1 MKHSTLILALFL
13 FQFAKAQDTSR
24 ADAKLTAATVY
35 FGYGAELTNETSLKV
50 NSSTKQIIISQLS
63 TSLDP
68 NSIQISVP
76 ENVVLLSQNFM
87 VFTPTVPVIVNPMVK
102 KWQDSILLF
111 QKEQAKNDNQS
122 DIENTI
128 LEKTGRMIELT
139 IAKTDSRAISGDDA
153 LKLINYY
160 SAKIEKAK
168 SNLFQLK
175 LARNVLSEQITVL
188 QTKINEDLYKPVK
201 PVKSYGQL
209 IMQVTCTQTEEIPV
223 AFSYF
228 TNNAGWTPQ
237 YDVRVNSKTNEI
249 KLVYKAAVSQTT
261 GIDWKKTKLTLST
274 GNPSW
279 GGTPPILDPYYLK
292 LYVPEIYK
300 SLQGKVSGIDLDDVK
315 LAEVVVTSAYGTK
328 KEKRSLAA
336 SVQTIQPSTLQQHTT
351 LSESQLNTNFEIDLP
366 YDIESNGQIQSVT
379 IKEEKI
385 NASLQNYA
393 IPKLDRDAYL
403 MAAISDWES
412 LNLLPGNA
420 NIIMDNTYLGKSFI
434 DANSTED
441 TLKLSL
447 GKDRRLSIERKLMK
461 DFTSTKTNGN
471 NTKQV
476 FTYEITLK
484 NNKKTD
490 LEVLLKDQYPI
501 SMVKEIETKLED
513 DGAATVDSELGI
525 LSWTLK
531 LKPGESKK
539 IRFSYIVK
547 YPKDKKVEGL

>member
-1 MKHSTLILALFL
+1 
-13 FQFAKAQDTSR
+13 
-24 ADAKLTAATVY
+24 
-35 FGYGAELTNETSLKV
+35 
-50 NSSTKQIIISQLS
+50 
-63 TSLDP
+63 
-68 NSIQISVP
+68 
-76 ENVVLLSQNFM
+76 
-87 VFTPTVPVIVNPMVK
+87 
-102 KWQDSILLF
+102 
-111 QKEQAKNDNQS
+111 
-122 DIENTI
+122 
-128 LEKTGRMIELT
+128 
-139 IAKTDSRAISGDDA
+139 
-153 LKLINYY
+153 
-160 SAKIEKAK
+160 
-168 SNLFQLK
+168 
-175 LARNVLSEQITVL
+175 
-188 QTKINEDLYKPVK
+188 
-201 PVKSYGQL
+201 
-209 IMQVTCTQTEEIPV
+209 
-223 AFSYF
+223 
-228 TNNAGWTPQ
+228 
-237 YDVRVNSKTNEI
+237 
-249 KLVYKAAVSQTT
+249 
-261 GIDWKKTKLTLST
+261 
-274 GNPSW
+274 SW

-393 IPKLDRDAYL
+393 IPKLDKDAYL

-513 DGAATVDSELGI
+513 DGAAVVDSELGI